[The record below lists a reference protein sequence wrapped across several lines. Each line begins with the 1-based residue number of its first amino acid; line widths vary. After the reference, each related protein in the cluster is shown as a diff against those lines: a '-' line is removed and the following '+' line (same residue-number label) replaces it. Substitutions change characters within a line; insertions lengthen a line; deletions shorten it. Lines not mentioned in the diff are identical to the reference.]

1 MTNWLSDEEQRAWRA
16 YRRMVLLVDAEVA
29 RELTRDSGLSMP
41 DYQVLSALSEAAD
54 LRCRLSELATNMQW
68 SASRLSHHVSRM
80 EQRGLVRR
88 ADCASDARGAFVVVT
103 EQGLDAIRRAAPD
116 HVASVRR
123 HLIDLL
129 TPEQVAALSEI
140 GETVISHFGE
150 KCQNWAAKAA
160 ADTTECGSRP
170 ADAYVQAA
178 GTPGQSENA
187 SPDSR
192 SYAST

>member
-1 MTNWLSDEEQRAWRA
+1 MTRWLTDDEQQAWRA
-16 YRRMVLLVDAEVA
+16 YRRMVLLLDAQIA

-41 DYQVLSALSEAAD
+41 DYQVLAALSEAD
-54 LRCRLSELATNMQW
+54 DHQQRLSELAFSMQW

-80 EQRGLVRR
+80 EQRGLVNR
-88 ADCASDARGAFVVVT
+88 AGCDSDARGAYVVLT
-103 EQGLDAIRRAAPD
+103 DQGFEAIKMAAPD

-129 TPEQVAALSEI
+129 SPQQLAALTEI
-140 GETVISHFGE
+140 GEHVIEHFGE
-150 KCQNWAAKAA
+150 TCPPVAGAATASA
-160 ADTTECGSRP
+160 P
-170 ADAYVQAA
+170 AQ
-178 GTPGQSENA
+178 PGQSENR